1 MNSVSRI
8 NYRGD
13 LMSRFHKRPNTFV
26 NHVELRV
33 QNLEQSLEFYSN
45 FLGFDVLSMRQDKIE
60 LTVDGVNP
68 IVTLIKPSVVHKKLP
83 RKAGLYHIAFLL
95 PSRLELAKFIKHL
108 ARENFAI
115 TGASDHL
122 VSEALYFNDP
132 DQNGIEVYVDK
143 DEKEWY
149 GENGKIHMDTLPLD
163 MYDVI
168 EEVDK
173 AEDNP
178 EWTKMPEGTL
188 VGHIHLHVSNLS
200 EAKTF
205 YTDILG
211 MDVIMDY
218 AQSALFLSTGG
229 YHHHIGLNVW
239 NGVDVEHQP
248 LTSAG
253 LSSFALVIDDEQK
266 LSEIMER
273 VDEAGYQSFETKGR
287 LYVADPSGNVIE
299 LQRAKSL
306 AL

>member
-1 MNSVSRI
+1 
-8 NYRGD
+8 
-13 LMSRFHKRPNTFV
+13 MSRFHKRPNTFV

-33 QNLEQSLEFYSN
+33 QNLEQSLDFYRH
-45 FLGFDVLSMRQDKIE
+45 FLGFEVLSMEPNKVE
-60 LTVDGVNP
+60 LTVDGLQP
-68 IVTLIKPSVVHKKLP
+68 ILTLIQPSVIHKKLP
-83 RKAGLYHIAFLL
+83 RRSGLYHIAFLL
-95 PSRLELAKFIKHL
+95 PSRLDLAKFIKHL
-108 ARENFAI
+108 AGENFAI

-149 GENGKIHMDTLPLD
+149 GPDGKIHMDTLPLD
-163 MYDVI
+163 MYDII

-173 AEDNP
+173 ADDNT

-188 VGHIHLHVSNLS
+188 VGHIHLHVSNLA

-218 AQSALFLSTGG
+218 GQSALFLSTGG
-229 YHHHIGLNVW
+229 YHHFIGLNIW
-239 NGVDVEHQP
+239 NGENVEHQP

-253 LSSFALVIDDEQK
+253 LSSFTLTVDTEQK
-266 LSEIMER
+266 FSDMMDR
-273 VDEAGYQSFETKGR
+273 VEKGDFQSFEKDGR
-287 LYVADPSGNVIE
+287 QYVVDPSGNVIE
-299 LQRAKSL
+299 LQRAKSF
-306 AL
+306 AV